1 LKDSEEKV
9 CFLHFSIMLEN
20 TRQNFIQL
28 KSGFS
33 EMNAAQ
39 KIRSRAK
46 CIQPVLPQNAF
57 NMKGRKTDFFH

>member
-1 LKDSEEKV
+1 LFFAFFYYARKHTPK
-9 CFLHFSIMLEN
+9 FYPTKKWF
-20 TRQNFIQL
+20 QAGG
-28 KSGFS
+28 SG
-33 EMNAAQ
+33 MNVAQ